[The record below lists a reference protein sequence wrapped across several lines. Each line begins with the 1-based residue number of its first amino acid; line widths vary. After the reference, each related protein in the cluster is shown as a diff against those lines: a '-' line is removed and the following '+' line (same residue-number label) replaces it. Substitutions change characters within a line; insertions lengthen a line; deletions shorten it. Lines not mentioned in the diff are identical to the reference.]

1 MNWEINAYKTLTARC
16 LTYFHRMDS
25 ENKTKLLG
33 VNTYPFTNLQ
43 KVNIDE

>member
-1 MNWEINAYKTLTARC
+1 MNWEIKTYKSLIINT

-33 VNTYPFTNLQ
+33 GDTYPFTNLQ
-43 KVNIDE
+43 KVKIDE

>member
-1 MNWEINAYKTLTARC
+1 MNWEINIYKPLTANTLNCFR
-16 LTYFHRMDS
+16 RMGS